1 MTEQQRQSAR
11 SQLSLLDLVS
21 HSDFSGLIKTHEQ
34 NILRTF
40 KHILDKMVID
50 KITYYQ
56 PLVEEFKQCL
66 IYNFDED
73 ETT

>member
-11 SQLSLLDLVS
+11 SQLKLLDLVS

-34 NILRTF
+34 NILQTF
-40 KHILDKMVID
+40 KRLLNKMVID

-56 PLVEEFKQCL
+56 PLVEDFKQCL
-66 IYNFDED
+66 IYNFNED
-73 ETT
+73 AI